1 MKKITFY
8 DAEGR
13 ITGVMSGPLASIQAT
28 IEYLKEPFVEGEG
41 SLDADYVRRNVDRS
55 SCLPGKARRL
65 GLVAAAESVP
75 YHD

>member
-41 SLDADYVRRNVDRS
+41 VWMRIMCAAGVDRS

>member
-28 IEYLKEPFVEGEG
+28 IEYLKEPFVE
-41 SLDADYVRRNVDRS
+41 
-55 SCLPGKARRL
+55 ARGVWMRIMC
-65 GLVAAAESVP
+65 AAER
-75 YHD
+75 